1 VIECRRADLFAASVC
16 RISFKKWRSGERNA
30 CGIILAVF
38 HFGLVGMISCGSNR
52 GWGARMMAA
61 VVAVVP
67 PQAAGGV
74 AAVVPMKEAS
84 FAPSKVQ
91 SQLVLMRHGNYQRTN
106 LQCSTIVLVL
116 LLLLFSA
123 SSFSLAFFGVQPA
136 SPMSPS
142 SWKKTLFELGLTIR
156 CSKAYASL

>member
-1 VIECRRADLFAASVC
+1 
-16 RISFKKWRSGERNA
+16 
-30 CGIILAVF
+30 
-38 HFGLVGMISCGSNR
+38 
-52 GWGARMMAA
+52 MMAA